1 MFGAAAGILGL
12 TGTAAGLPL
21 YWLWMGVGF
30 VIGSVVGR
38 LLLALCYYGVLTPI
52 ALVMRLRGR
61 DALRLRRRECES
73 YWVDLPPPPPPERY
87 ERQF

>member
-1 MFGAAAGILGL
+1 
-12 TGTAAGLPL
+12 
-21 YWLWMGVGF
+21 MGVGF

-52 ALVMRLRGR
+52 ALLMRLRGR